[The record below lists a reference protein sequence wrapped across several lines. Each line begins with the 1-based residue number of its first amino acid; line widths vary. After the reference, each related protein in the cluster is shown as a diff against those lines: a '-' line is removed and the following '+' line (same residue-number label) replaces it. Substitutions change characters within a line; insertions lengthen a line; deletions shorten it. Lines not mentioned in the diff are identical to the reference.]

1 MWQVLMCTLV
11 AFIYW
16 IVICLT
22 MRYTLKL
29 LLIYK
34 GWMYESRGSGSRV
47 SFSTKAWAVL
57 VKSKRTR
64 LIAQQK

>member
-1 MWQVLMCTLV
+1 MCNFV

-16 IVICLT
+16 IIVCLT

-34 GWMYESRGSGSRV
+34 GWMYESRGAGRKV
-47 SFSTKAWAVL
+47 SLATKAWAVL
-57 VKSKRTR
+57 VKGNKIVSEGY
-64 LIAQQK
+64 AMN